1 MTGAHLVVVPADM
14 QAAMLAHARAE
25 APLEACGL
33 LGGRGNRAER
43 FYPTRNAAHS
53 PVRYEVEPADLL
65 AVTMALEAEGA
76 DLWGVFHSHPQTEA
90 YPSQTDLRLAL
101 YPEAVYL
108 ICSLADP
115 QRPALRAY
123 RLQGTAVRECVVAA
137 N

>member
-1 MTGAHLVVVPADM
+1 MSGAEVLVVPVDV
-14 QAAMLAHARAE
+14 QAAMVAHARAE

-33 LGGRGNRAER
+33 LGGQGKRAVH
-43 FYPTRNAAHS
+43 FYPTRNAARS

-65 AVTMALEAEGA
+65 AVTMALDEAGGG
-76 DLWGVFHSHPQTEA
+76 LWGVFHSHPQTEA

-115 QRPALRAY
+115 QRPVLRAY
-123 RLQGTAVRECVVAA
+123 RLEGPAVRECVITAT
-137 N
+137 

>member
-1 MTGAHLVVVPADM
+1 MNVAEVLVLPADVR
-14 QAAMLAHARAE
+14 AAMVAHARAE

-65 AVTMALEAEGA
+65 AVTMDLDASGGE
-76 DLWGVFHSHPQTEA
+76 LWGVFHSHPQTEA

-115 QRPALRAY
+115 QRPVLRGY
-123 RLQGTAVRECVVAA
+123 RLEGTEVRECLLTAT
-137 N
+137 

>member
-1 MTGAHLVVVPADM
+1 MTDAEVLVVPADV
-14 QAAMLAHARAE
+14 QAAMVAHARAE

-33 LGGRGNRAER
+33 LGGQGRRAER
-43 FYPTRNAAHS
+43 FYPTRNAAGS

-65 AVTMALEAEGA
+65 AVTMALESAGGE
-76 DLWGVFHSHPQTEA
+76 LWGVFHSHPQTEA

-115 QRPALRAY
+115 QRPVLRAF
-123 RLQGTAVRECVVAA
+123 RLEGTQVRECVLSTG
-137 N
+137 